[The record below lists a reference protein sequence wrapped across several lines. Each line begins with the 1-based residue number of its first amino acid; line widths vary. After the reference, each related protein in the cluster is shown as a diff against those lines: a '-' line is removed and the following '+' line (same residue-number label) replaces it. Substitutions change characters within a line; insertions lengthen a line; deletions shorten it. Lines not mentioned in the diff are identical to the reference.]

1 MDPVLTVI
9 GLMSGTSMDGIDVAL
24 IKTDGETIS
33 TFGPARTFAYA
44 DKDRAV
50 LTAAIEVAETL
61 TDRDLRSGPL
71 AAAERLVTQ
80 RHIEVVRQFLDET
93 NLAAGDIDLIG
104 FHGQTVF
111 HDPAR
116 RLTVQ
121 LGDGASLAQAL
132 GIDVAWDFRAAD
144 VAAGG
149 QGAPLAPVFHRALAR
164 HAKLDLPVVV
174 LNIGGVANVTWIG
187 PEGVKNDKS
196 ENIDPAAGA
205 LIAFDTGPGNAL
217 IDDWMHKKAGLGFDR
232 NGDIARSGM
241 LPDDDT
247 LLTLMTDSFFEVP
260 VPKSLDRNHFSL
272 TPIDHLRLADGARV
286 LVDFT
291 VSSIALAPAWFPAPP
306 KAWIVTGGGR
316 HNGYMMEVLRWHLQ
330 TPVHIAEEIGLDGDA
345 VEAQAFAYLAAR
357 TATGKPL
364 TFPGTT
370 GISAPMSGGRISRFS
385 DHG

>member
-24 IKTDGETIS
+24 IKSNGETVS
-33 TFGPARTFAYA
+33 AFGPARTFAYA
-44 DKDRAV
+44 DADRAV
-50 LTAAIEVAETL
+50 LARAMEAAGRVS
-61 TDRDLRSGPL
+61 DRNARPGPL

-80 RHIEVVRQFLDET
+80 RHVEAVRRFLGET
-93 NLAAGDIDLIG
+93 GIAARDIDLVG

-121 LGDGASLAQAL
+121 LGDGDALAQAL

-149 QGAPLAPVFHRALAR
+149 QGAPLAPVFHRALAC
-164 HAKLDLPVVV
+164 HVKLDLPIAV
-174 LNIGGVANVTWIG
+174 LNIGGIANVTWIG
-187 PEGVKNDKS
+187 PDSQNSDA
-196 ENIDPAAGA
+196 AAGA

-217 IDDWMHKKAGLGFDR
+217 IDDWMRIKAGLGFDR
-232 NGDIARSGM
+232 NGEIARRGL

-247 LLTLMTDSFFEVP
+247 LLTLMADSFFEIP
-260 VPKSLDRNHFSL
+260 APKSLDRNHFPL
-272 TPIDHLRLADGARV
+272 TPLDHLELADGAQV
-286 LVDFT
+286 LVNFT
-291 VSSIALAPAWFPAPP
+291 VSSIARAPAWFPAPP

-316 HNGYMMEVLRWHLQ
+316 HNGYMMEVLRRVLQ

-357 TATGKPL
+357 TATGKPI

-370 GISAPMSGGRISRFS
+370 GIAAPITGGRINRVSF
-385 DHG
+385 HA

>member
-1 MDPVLTVI
+1 
-9 GLMSGTSMDGIDVAL
+9 MDGIDVAML
-24 IKTDGETIS
+24 KTDGETVS
-33 TFGPARTFAYA
+33 AFGPARTFAYA

-50 LTAAIEVAETL
+50 LAAAMDAAGTL
-61 TDRDLRSGPL
+61 TARDQRPGPL
-71 AAAERLVTQ
+71 VAAERLVTQ
-80 RHIEVVRQFLDET
+80 RHIEAVRQFLDET
-93 NLAAGDIDLIG
+93 GLAAGDIDLVG

-121 LGDGASLAQAL
+121 LGDGAGLARAL

-164 HAKLDLPVVV
+164 HARLDLPVAV

-187 PEGVKNDKS
+187 PEGLEIEKS
-196 ENIDPAAGA
+196 ESIDPAAGA

-232 NGDIARSGM
+232 NGDIARSGV
-241 LPDDDT
+241 LPDDGT
-247 LLTLMTDSFFEVP
+247 LSTLMANSFFQVP
-260 VPKSLDRNHFSL
+260 APKSLDRNNFSI
-272 TPIDHLRLADGARV
+272 TPIDHLRLADGARL

-291 VSSIALAPAWFPAPP
+291 VSSIALAPASFPAPP
-306 KAWIVTGGGR
+306 KAWIITGGGR
-316 HNGYMMEVLRWHLQ
+316 HNGFMMEVLRGHLQ

-370 GISAPMSGGRISRFS
+370 GVDAPMSGGRISRFS